1 MANIKQFWI
10 LLFVFIS
17 CSEKELLQEDSNK
30 INVTK
35 FGAAGNDNEDDTG
48 AIQKAINEAS
58 KTGGGVVYIPEGT
71 YLIDAKQS
79 LVIRSNVTLQLAA
92 NAILE
97 AKANTNERYDIL
109 YIKNVENVKV
119 VGGTIKGDRNIHI
132 GNRGE
137 WGMGIGIYDG
147 KNIVIENVL
156 VRDCWG
162 DGIYIGK
169 NRNRSENIILEK
181 VKCVNNRRQG
191 VSITA
196 AHKVTI
202 NHCVFSQTN
211 GIPPQAGVDIEPNA
225 TDTVSNV
232 VIKNSIFDSNE
243 NSGILI
249 YTGAERS
256 FVSDV
261 FVEKCF
267 FVDNRNWAGY
277 IIEKGELSSVKNIH
291 FLDNR
296 LKNNIQKVTKLS
308 ANEFVIKGK
317 CVECVMKNNIVI
329 K

>member
-1 MANIKQFWI
+1 MIDIKHFWI

-17 CSEKELLQEDSNK
+17 CSEKELLQENP
-30 INVTK
+30 NVIDVAK
-35 FGAAGNDNEDDTG
+35 FGATGNDNEDDTG
-48 AIQKAINEAS
+48 AIQNAINEAS
-58 KTGGGVVYIPEGT
+58 KKGGGVVYIPEGT

-97 AKANTNERYDIL
+97 AKANRSERYDIL

-169 NRNRSENIILEK
+169 NRSRSENIILEK
-181 VKCVNNRRQG
+181 VKSVNNRRQG

-277 IIEKGELSSVKNIH
+277 IIEKGGLPSIKNIH

>member
-35 FGAAGNDNEDDTG
+35 FGATGNDNEDDTE
-48 AIQKAINEAS
+48 AIQNAINEAS
-58 KTGGGVVYIPEGT
+58 KKGGGVVYIPEGT
-71 YLIDAKQS
+71 YLIEAKQS

-147 KNIVIENVL
+147 KNIVIGNVL

-169 NRNRSENIILEK
+169 NRSRSENIILEK
-181 VKCVNNRRQG
+181 VKCINNRRQG

-277 IIEKGELSSVKNIH
+277 IIEKGGLPSIKNIH

-296 LKNNIQKVTKLS
+296 LKNNIQKTTKLS